1 MDYAAVLAA
10 GADQAEFA
18 AGDPMPGLA
27 ERDDRLPEAVRLQ
40 VEVRA
45 KYSGYIERQKEEID
59 RQRRSEELPLPAD
72 LDYGSVAGLSNEVR
86 QRLTAARPDT
96 LGQASRLPG
105 ITPAAVSV
113 LLVHL
118 KRRTG

>member
-1 MDYAAVLAA
+1 
-10 GADQAEFA
+10 
-18 AGDPMPGLA
+18 
-27 ERDDRLPEAVRLQ
+27 LQ

-45 KYSGYIERQKEEID
+45 KYSGYIERQQDEID
-59 RQRRSEELPLPAD
+59 RQRKHEELPLPRD
-72 LDYGSVAGLSNEVR
+72 LDYGNVAGLSNEVR
-86 QRLTAARPDT
+86 QRLAVARPDT

-118 KRRTG
+118 KRRSA